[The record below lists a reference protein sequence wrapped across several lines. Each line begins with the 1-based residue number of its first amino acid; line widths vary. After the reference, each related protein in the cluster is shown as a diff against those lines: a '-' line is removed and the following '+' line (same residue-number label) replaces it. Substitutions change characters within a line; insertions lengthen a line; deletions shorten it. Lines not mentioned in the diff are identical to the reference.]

1 MAADPNQ
8 VILVITTFK
17 EQNKVSTTGTNATS
31 LLPSTF
37 KGQTNLISKP
47 DTVNTI
53 VVNNSNP
60 SQISVSTV
68 TTANIITTVESTKVL
83 YANPLGPSSS
93 GPQGIQGIR
102 GVTGPTG
109 ATGLTGATGAT
120 GSTGN
125 TGATGATGAP
135 PDFYVIS
142 VNGYSGGIT
151 FYAGQGLTLNGFT
164 YGLNYV
170 FGGSSIPITR
180 LPDSQDWIVF
190 QEGKAPYSMERF
202 QFRNLSYK
210 LLGSTTTD
218 ASTGYLKLG
227 TSINSG
233 TSESEDKYIS
243 FANFASNVSDNLK
256 TNCTCC
262 FTYTQGLT
270 APSGPCPGDKWFD
283 TNSGIVYLRTSDGLW
298 ITN

>member
-1 MAADPNQ
+1 M
-8 VILVITTFK
+8 
-17 EQNKVSTTGTNATS
+17 
-31 LLPSTF
+31 
-37 KGQTNLISKP
+37 
-47 DTVNTI
+47 
-53 VVNNSNP
+53 
-60 SQISVSTV
+60 
-68 TTANIITTVESTKVL
+68 
-83 YANPLGPSSS
+83 
-93 GPQGIQGIR
+93 
-102 GVTGPTG
+102 
-109 ATGLTGATGAT
+109 GATGAT
-120 GSTGN
+120 GSTGATGATGP
-125 TGATGATGAP
+125 TGATGAT